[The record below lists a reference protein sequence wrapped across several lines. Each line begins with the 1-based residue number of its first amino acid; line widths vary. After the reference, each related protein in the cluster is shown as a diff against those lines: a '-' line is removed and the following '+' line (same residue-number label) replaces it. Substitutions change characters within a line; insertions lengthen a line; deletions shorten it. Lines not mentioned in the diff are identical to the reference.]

1 MATADSLD
9 GEVQSVDSEERLSTR
24 EKIGYGLGDAGGHCI
39 SDLISGFLLFFY
51 TDVFGLSP
59 AIVGAMFFI
68 LRIFDA
74 ISDPIMGIVAD
85 RTRSRWGRFRP
96 WLLWTA
102 VPLGIIGILTFTV
115 PDISPDMKIAWAFA
129 TYFLLSVGYTANNVP
144 YCALINAITSRHDQ
158 VMSCQSWR
166 FVLSGIAGFLVS
178 VGLPWMVDLF
188 GQGNLAK
195 GYQYGVA
202 VLCTFGM
209 VLFLQCFFWVKE
221 RVPLSL
227 AGQFTLR
234 EHLQGL
240 RKNDQLLMML
250 VMSFLLVNI
259 LCIRGGGYMYFI
271 TYALQGSAG
280 YMSLFFG
287 IVTIAGIVGAMV
299 VNPLSRRI
307 DMVKLYFYT
316 NITLVM
322 FGLAMYF
329 LPVGPGY
336 QTLWLVCILINNVVL
351 GFALP
356 LHFSI
361 MAFAD
366 DYGEWKNGVR
376 STGMNFAFNLF
387 FIKLSWASSGGII
400 SLILILVAYQPGL
413 ENQTAASIEGITA
426 LQSLVPATFHLVL
439 ALCLLKCRLSGS
451 MMQRIATDLHQRHS
465 QLTRGIHDAV

>member
-1 MATADSLD
+1 MTIADNLD
-9 GEVQSVDSEERLSTR
+9 TDVQTVDAGETLSTR

-59 AIVGAMFFI
+59 AIVGAMFFT

-74 ISDPIMGIVAD
+74 ISDPVMGVIAD

-96 WLLWTA
+96 WQLWTA

-115 PDISPDMKIAWAFA
+115 PDMGPNAKIAWAFG
-129 TYFLLSVGYTANNVP
+129 TYFLLSIGYTANNVP
-144 YCALINAITSRHDQ
+144 YCALINAITNRHDQ

-178 VGLPWMVDLF
+178 VGLPWMVEFF

-195 GYQYGVA
+195 GYQYGVT
-202 VLCTFGM
+202 VLCTIGM
-209 VLFLQCFFWVKE
+209 VLFLLCFFWVKE

-227 AGQFTLR
+227 AGNFTLR
-234 EHLQGL
+234 EHLAGL

-250 VMSFLLVNI
+250 IMSFLLVNI

-271 TYALQGSAG
+271 SYALQGGAG
-280 YMSLFFG
+280 YMSMFFG
-287 IVTIAGIVGAMV
+287 ILTVSGIAGAMI

-307 DMVKLYFYT
+307 DMVRLYYWT
-316 NITLVM
+316 NLVLVA
-322 FGLAMYF
+322 FGIGMYF
-329 LPVGPGY
+329 LPIGPQY
-336 QTLWLVCILINNVVL
+336 QVLWLVCIAVNSVIQ
-351 GFALP
+351 GFTLP

-366 DYGEWKNGVR
+366 DYGEWKTGVR
-376 STGMNFAFNLF
+376 SSGMNFAFNLF

-400 SLILILVAYQPGL
+400 SLILIMVAYQPGL
-413 ENQTAASIEGITA
+413 GNQTPASIHGITL
-426 LQSLVPATFHLVL
+426 LQSLVPALFHFVL
-439 ALCLLKCRLSGS
+439 ALCLLKCRLNGP
-451 MMQRIATDLHQRHS
+451 MMKRISTDLHQRHS
-465 QLTRGIHDAV
+465 HIS